1 MQPLRF
7 AYAWL
12 AGGAAIMLAVLT
24 LALAPGAPNLAF
36 VSDKGAHFFAFLIMM
51 IWFCG
56 IVRWRITPGVAIGLL
71 AYGVL
76 IELLQSRLSYRYA
89 EVNDA
94 LFDLGGILLGWLLA
108 FAGLRRWAAKVESVL
123 TDTKSA

>member
-12 AGGAAIMLAVLT
+12 AGGVVIMLAVLT
-24 LALAPGAPNLAF
+24 LAVAPGAPGPAF
-36 VSDKGAHFFAFLIMM
+36 LSDKAVHFLAFLIMM

-71 AYGVL
+71 GYGVL

>member
-1 MQPLRF
+1 MELLRQGDSQSLERMVMHNPS
-7 AYAWL
+7 AVRMLQGRLWDADAEIRRQAAIAL
-12 AGGAAIMLAVLT
+12 GAAA
-24 LALAPGAPNLAF
+24 A
-36 VSDKGAHFFAFLIMM
+36 AHPDL
-51 IWFCG
+51 G
-56 IVRWRITPGVAIGLL
+56 R
-71 AYGVL
+71 
-76 IELLQSRLSYRYA
+76 ELLQSRVSYRYA